1 MGVADIF
8 LGIGT
13 FGAAFEE
20 CGGAV
25 AVRCENNLAAD
36 QVAALRAG
44 EKSVNLGDIDD
55 AKFCDVPSD
64 VVRGVEIGLAAPNCQ
79 PFSLA
84 NPNARGLD
92 DVRAWLLVD
101 TPLTFAKF
109 PNLLRTSVEN
119 VLGCRHDKALAYSR
133 YLMS

>member
-1 MGVADIF
+1 M
-8 LGIGT
+8 
-13 FGAAFEE
+13 
-20 CGGAV
+20 
-25 AVRCENNLAAD
+25 
-36 QVAALRAG
+36 
-44 EKSVNLGDIDD
+44 GDIDD
-55 AKFCDVPSD
+55 ARFGDVPTD

-92 DVRAWLLVD
+92 DVRAWHLVD

-119 VLGCRHDKALAYSR
+119 VLGCRQGIALAYYR
-133 YLMS
+133 CLMSQINNYVCEPEVLFVPEGIHLNMCVLW